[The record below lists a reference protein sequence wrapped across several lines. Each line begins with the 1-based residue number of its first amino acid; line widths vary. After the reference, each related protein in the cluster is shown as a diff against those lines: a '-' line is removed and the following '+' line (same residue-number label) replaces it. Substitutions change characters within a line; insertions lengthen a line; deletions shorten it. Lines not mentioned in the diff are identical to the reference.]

1 MENLDPIPSPPY
13 QGFIYGAFGLSL
25 SHGFIL
31 DLRGGGGRVGG
42 GASGGRGGFAVPFHS
57 VSKTVAPSNVIPI
70 WLNTQ
75 SCFFDDCVTQIG
87 RINSLS
93 FFASL
98 F

>member
-1 MENLDPIPSPPY
+1 M
-13 QGFIYGAFGLSL
+13 
-25 SHGFIL
+25 
-31 DLRGGGGRVGG
+31 GGR
-42 GASGGRGGFAVPFHS
+42 ASGGRGGFAVPFHS
-57 VSKTVAPSNVIPI
+57 VSKTVAPSNFIPI

-75 SCFFDDCVTQIG
+75 SCFFDDYVTQIG

>member
-1 MENLDPIPSPPY
+1 M
-13 QGFIYGAFGLSL
+13 
-25 SHGFIL
+25 
-31 DLRGGGGRVGG
+31 GG

-93 FFASL
+93 FFLSL
-98 F
+98 RLSFNLRCTQSVCVTLP